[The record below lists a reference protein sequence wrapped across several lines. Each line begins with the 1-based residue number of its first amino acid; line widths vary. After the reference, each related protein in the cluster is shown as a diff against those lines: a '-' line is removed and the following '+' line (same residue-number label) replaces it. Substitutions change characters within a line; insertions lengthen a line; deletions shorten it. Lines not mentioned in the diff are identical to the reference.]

1 VIFYDQKIKKI
12 TLLAL
17 VATIFNSYGQN
28 YKDLIKKADSCYNA
42 KSYKLS
48 NDFYK
53 KAFKIETKNSNDLYN
68 GACASALANEKE
80 NAFFY
85 LKLSINN
92 GWTYLE
98 ELKTDSDLE
107 NLHFETE
114 WLKLIEKLQK
124 KNDKELSL
132 IFKGGKEVVKIS
144 VSQTDPSELYIND
157 GNSTELFYYKFVP
170 KEVIKG
176 VLIILPSGGESIE
189 NTLRQM
195 TLHKIAVENGIMVI
209 VPSINWS
216 TDNRDA
222 EFNMLDKIFNEIV
235 ETYKVSKNN
244 FIIGGLSNGAM
255 ISLTYAERATKNP
268 ENFFL
273 IPKGI
278 FALDAP
284 LDEAR
289 FYKFCERD
297 IKRNIVQSGVNE
309 ARRIKNNY
317 DSIYGG
323 SPDKFPE
330 KYIENSIYSYGA
342 KEGGNAK
349 YLKEMPL
356 LMFTDIDTDWLIN
369 ERHRDLYDWNG
380 IDIISMINQ
389 LKIMGNENAKVIV
402 SQGKGIRSDGSKNPH
417 SWSIMDSEV
426 CLKWIMKTLDK

>member
-1 VIFYDQKIKKI
+1 MKKI

-17 VATIFNSYGQN
+17 FATIFTSYSQN
-28 YKDLIKKADSCYNA
+28 YKDLIKKADSSYNA
-42 KSYKLS
+42 KSYDLS

-98 ELKTDSDLE
+98 QLKTDNDLE
-107 NLHFETE
+107 RLHSETK
-114 WLKLIEKLQK
+114 WPKLIKKLKK
-124 KNDKELSL
+124 KNDKELAT
-132 IFKGGKEVVKIS
+132 IFNVGKQVDRIS
-144 VSQTDPSELYIND
+144 VSKTDPSELYIND

-170 KEVIKG
+170 KNAIKG
-176 VLIILPSGGESIE
+176 VLVILPSGGEIIE
-189 NTLRQM
+189 NTLRQIS
-195 TLHKIAVENGIMVI
+195 LYKIAVEKGIMVI

-216 TDNRDA
+216 SYNRDA
-222 EFNMLDKIFNEIV
+222 EFNMLDKIFSKIV
-235 ETYKVSKNN
+235 ENHKVAKNK

-255 ISLTYAERATKNP
+255 ISLTYAERAIKNP
-268 ENFFL
+268 EKHYL

-289 FYKFCERD
+289 FYKYCERE
-297 IKRNIVQSGVNE
+297 IKRNIVQAGVDE
-309 ARRIKNNY
+309 ARLIKNNW
-317 DSIYGG
+317 DKIYGG
-323 SPDKFPE
+323 SPDQFPE

-349 YLKEMPL
+349 YLKEIPL
-356 LMFTDIDTDWLIN
+356 LMFTDMDTDWLIN

-389 LKIMGNENAKVIV
+389 LKILGNENAKVIV
-402 SQGKGIRSDGSKNPH
+402 SQGKGFRLDGTKNPH
-417 SWSIMDSEV
+417 SWSIMNSEV
-426 CLKWIMKTLDK
+426 CLNWILETLDK

>member
-1 VIFYDQKIKKI
+1 MKKI

-17 VATIFNSYGQN
+17 FATIFTSYSQN
-28 YKDLIKKADSCYNA
+28 YKDLIKKADSSYNA
-42 KSYKLS
+42 KSYDLS

-53 KAFKIETKNSNDLYN
+53 KAFKIEAKNSNDLYN

-98 ELKTDSDLE
+98 QLKTDNDLE
-107 NLHFETE
+107 SLHSETE
-114 WLKLIEKLQK
+114 WPKLIEKLKK
-124 KNDKELSL
+124 KNDKELDT
-132 IFKGGKEVVKIS
+132 IFNVGKQVDRMS
-144 VSQTDPSELYIND
+144 VSKTDPSGLYIND
-157 GNSTELFYYKFVP
+157 GNSTELFYYKFMP
-170 KEVIKG
+170 KNAIKG
-176 VLIILPSGGESIE
+176 VLVILPSGGEIIE
-189 NTLRQM
+189 NTLRQIS
-195 TLHKIAVENGIMVI
+195 LYKIAVEKGIMVI

-216 TDNRDA
+216 SYNRDA
-222 EFNMLDKIFNEIV
+222 EFNMLDKIFSEIV
-235 ETYKVSKNN
+235 ENHKVAKSK

-255 ISLTYAERATKNP
+255 ISLTYAERASKNP
-268 ENFFL
+268 EKHYL

-289 FYKFCERD
+289 FYKYCERE
-297 IKRNIVQSGVNE
+297 IKRNIVQAGVNE
-309 ARRIKNNY
+309 ARLIKNNW
-317 DSIYGG
+317 DKIYGG
-323 SPDKFPE
+323 SPDQFPE

-349 YLKEMPL
+349 YLKEIPL
-356 LMFTDIDTDWLIN
+356 LMFTDMDIDWLIN

-389 LKIMGNENAKVIV
+389 LKILGNENAKVIV
-402 SQGKGIRSDGSKNPH
+402 SQGKGFRLDGTKNPH
-417 SWSIMDSEV
+417 SWSIMNSEV
-426 CLKWIMKTLDK
+426 CLNWILETLDN

>member
-1 VIFYDQKIKKI
+1 MKKI

-17 VATIFNSYGQN
+17 FATIFTSYSQN
-28 YKDLIKKADSCYNA
+28 YKDLIKKADSSYNA

-48 NDFYK
+48 TDFYK
-53 KAFKIETKNSNDLYN
+53 KAFKIESKNSNDLYN

-107 NLHFETE
+107 NLHSETE

-144 VSQTDPSELYIND
+144 VSKTDPSELYIND

-170 KEVIKG
+170 KNAIKG
-176 VLIILPSGGESIE
+176 VLVILPSGGEIIE
-189 NTLRQM
+189 NTLKQIS
-195 TLHKIAVENGIMVI
+195 LYKIAVEKGIMVI
-209 VPSINWS
+209 VPSINWG
-216 TDNRDA
+216 TDNREA
-222 EFNMLDKIFNEIV
+222 EFTVLDKIFNEIV
-235 ETYKVSKNN
+235 ATYKIPKDK
-244 FIIGGLSNGAM
+244 FIIGGLSGGAM
-255 ISLTYAERATKNP
+255 LSLTYAEQAVKNP
-268 ENFFL
+268 EKHFL

-284 LDEAR
+284 LDKAR
-289 FYKFCERD
+289 FYKYCERE
-297 IKRNIVQSGVNE
+297 ILRNIVQAGVDE
-309 ARRIKNNY
+309 AKRIKNNY
-317 DSIYGG
+317 DNIYGG

-349 YLKEMPL
+349 YLKEIPL
-356 LMFTDIDTDWLIN
+356 LMFTDMDTDWLIN

-402 SQGKGIRSDGSKNPH
+402 SQGKGIRLDGSKNPH